1 MHPTPYLQLLASI
14 FLIGLGLVFLRRSLS
29 DRTARRR
36 LREAMHRGDRLDVS
50 GFTLPT
56 RFPRGYV
63 VTSAKTR
70 PLRSTLTRG
79 HALLDAL
86 IVLLFCPCIAAVVLV
101 CLSDIDLVAR

>member
-14 FLIGLGLVFLRRSLS
+14 FLIGLGLVLVRRSLS

-36 LREAMHRGDRLDVS
+36 LRDAMHRGERRPCNVII
-50 GFTLPT
+50 PT

-86 IVLLFCPCIAAVVLV
+86 IVLLFCTCIAAVVLV